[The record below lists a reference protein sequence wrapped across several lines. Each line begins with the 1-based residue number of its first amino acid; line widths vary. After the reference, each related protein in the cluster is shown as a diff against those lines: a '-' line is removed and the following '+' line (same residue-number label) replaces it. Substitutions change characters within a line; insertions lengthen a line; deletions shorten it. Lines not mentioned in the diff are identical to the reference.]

1 MGLQVNTDGLTRRYF
16 GYQWSLSSMTSHL
29 AQVTR
34 PHAIESN
41 LLRVD
46 NIPHILLEEE
56 MSDGCREFLFRW
68 RTPRFSSSLEI
79 PHIFGHLSR
88 AHPVHMPIEIETV

>member
-1 MGLQVNTDGLTRRYF
+1 
-16 GYQWSLSSMTSHL
+16 MTSHL

-34 PHAIESN
+34 SHAIESN
-41 LLRVD
+41 LLRAAP
-46 NIPHILLEEE
+46 PHIMLEEE

-79 PHIFGHLSR
+79 PHIFGHLGR